1 MDDVSHMVRGST
13 RAVCQRELDRIC
25 PLLGAAPTMLPSDIV
40 GRGWTARAVPTTK
53 APNAG
58 DGGRSPVAAG

>member
-1 MDDVSHMVRGST
+1 MDDVSYMVRGST

-25 PLLGAAPTMLPSDIV
+25 RLLDAVPTMLPSDTV

-53 APNAG
+53 APDVE
-58 DGGRSPVAAG
+58 DGVRGPVVSG